1 VCAGDFAELE
11 VIQDQAYLA
20 DDKYS
25 IYYMREE
32 GDFLYYY
39 LFSCVCFFFV
49 VILAACCVGSC
60 LFMGGSVGA
69 LSMIE

>member
-1 VCAGDFAELE
+1 MK
-11 VIQDQAYLA
+11 DQAYLT

-25 IYYMREE
+25 IYYMRSE

-39 LFSCVCFFFV
+39 VVSIVFFFLV
-49 VILAACCVGSC
+49 VLLAACCVGSC

-69 LSMIE
+69 LTMVNGVLT